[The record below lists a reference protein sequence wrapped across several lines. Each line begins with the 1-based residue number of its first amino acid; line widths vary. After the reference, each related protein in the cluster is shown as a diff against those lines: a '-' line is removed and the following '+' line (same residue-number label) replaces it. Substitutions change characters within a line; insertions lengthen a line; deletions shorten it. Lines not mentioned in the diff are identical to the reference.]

1 MKPIRSLA
9 ILLGVVVMTA
19 CDKDAVQISS
29 ITAPVTG
36 AKVKFFNFGL
46 NAPQVNF
53 YNSNTKVTAISSSTG
68 TESTVGVAYGAVA
81 AGGFYVAIPPG
92 AATFTGRIAAAVDKD
107 VPIASVPATLADGK
121 SYSVYLS
128 GFYNTTTKQVEGFVV
143 EDAVPATIDY
153 NVALIRFVN
162 ASPNA
167 TPMQLSVLSS
177 TATAETAIG
186 AATAYK
192 AGGTF
197 VGVPTGSY
205 TLTVRTAGTT
215 APAVTRT
222 GVSFIAGRVYTIT
235 LRGDMTLPST
245 GTATNRPFLDNTL
258 NR

>member
-29 ITAPVTG
+29 ITAPATG
-36 AKVKFFNFGL
+36 ARVKFFNFGI

-53 YNSNTKVTAISSSTG
+53 YNNNTKVTAISSTTG
-68 TESTVGVAYGAVA
+68 VESNVGVAYGAVA
-81 AGGFYVAIPPG
+81 AGGFYVALPPG
-92 AATFTGRIAAAVDKD
+92 AASFSGRISAVVDNN
-107 VPIASVPATLADGK
+107 VPIASVPATLEDGK
-121 SYSVYLS
+121 AYSVYLS
-128 GFYNTTTKQVEGFVV
+128 GFYNTATKQVEGFVV
-143 EDAVPATIDY
+143 EDAVPAAIDY

-162 ASPNA
+162 ASPNSQA
-167 TPMQLSVLSS
+167 MQLSVLSS
-177 TATAETAIG
+177 VSTTEAPIG
-186 AATAYK
+186 AAIAYK
-192 AGGTF
+192 ATGAF

-205 TLTVRTAGTT
+205 TLNLRAAGAT

>member
-1 MKPIRSLA
+1 MKPFRSLA
-9 ILLGVVVMTA
+9 ILLGVVALTA

-36 AKVKFFNFGL
+36 ARVKFFNFGI

-53 YNSNTKVTAISSSTG
+53 YANNTKVTAISSTTT
-68 TESTVGVAYGAVA
+68 TESTVGVAYGAAA
-81 AGGFYVAIPPG
+81 AGGFYMAIPPG
-92 AATFTGRIAAAVDKD
+92 LTTFQGRISATVDKD
-107 VPIASVPATLADGK
+107 LPVASITGAIEDGK

-143 EDAVPATIDY
+143 EDPFATPFDY
-153 NVALIRFVN
+153 TAALVRFVN

-177 TATAETAIG
+177 TATTETTIG
-186 AATAYK
+186 AAIAYR
-192 AGGTF
+192 AGGAF
-197 VGVPTGSY
+197 VAVPTGSY
-205 TLTVRTAGTT
+205 TLNLRAAGTT

-245 GTATNRPFLDNTL
+245 GTAVNRPFLDNTL

>member
-29 ITAPVTG
+29 ITAPVSG
-36 AKVKFFNFGL
+36 ARVKFFNFGI

-53 YNSNTKVTAISSSTG
+53 YANNTKVTAISSTTG

-81 AGGFYVAIPPG
+81 AGGFYVAMPPG
-92 AATFTGRIAAAVDKD
+92 AATFQGRISATVDKD
-107 VPIASVPATLADGK
+107 VPISSVAATLEDGK
-121 SYSVYLS
+121 SYSVYQS
-128 GFYNTTTKQVEGFVV
+128 GFYNTATKQVEGFVV

-153 NVALIRFVN
+153 TVALVRFVN
-162 ASPNA
+162 ASPNSQ
-167 TPMQLSVLSS
+167 PMQLSVLSS
-177 TATAETAIG
+177 TSTTEAPIG
-186 AATAYK
+186 AAIAYK
-192 AGGTF
+192 AGGAF

-205 TLTVRTAGTT
+205 TLNLRTAGTT

-235 LRGDMTLPST
+235 LRGDMTVSAT